1 MKIVI
6 TGASGNIG
14 RKLFSELNEKHQ
26 ATVIGLS
33 RMHHEGLEMTDYGVE
48 SLVNI
53 FQNADLVIHLASHRG
68 VADDYQTFA
77 ENEIITENILKAMLA
92 AGVHRIIFMS
102 SIAVYS
108 NEAMPPWKEDQY
120 PVPQSFYGLS
130 KLMCEYLCRQY
141 STKGIDYTI
150 LRCGIVYGGDH
161 SKRMISSFIDK
172 ATAKD
177 TLVLRGKS
185 IAKRDFIY
193 VKDVVSALLWSI
205 YEAPQ
210 KNQIYNLGSGAP
222 LTNLEVALTV
232 NGCMD
237 NSGNLIYEESVRENV
252 TDSYMDISK
261 ITGAGFRCSFTFQS
275 ALYDIKDK
283 ERMMRK

>member
-1 MKIVI
+1 MKIII

-14 RKLFSELNEKHQ
+14 SKLLAVLKEKYRDE
-26 ATVIGLS
+26 VIGLS
-33 RMHHEGLEMTDYGVE
+33 RTYHEGLDMTDYSVE

-53 FQNADLVIHLASHRG
+53 FHNADLVVHLASRRG
-68 VADDYQTFA
+68 IAEDYQTYA

-92 AGVHRIIFMS
+92 TGVQRIIFMS

-108 NEAMPPWKEDQY
+108 EEAMLPWKEAQY
-120 PVPQSFYGLS
+120 PFPQSFYGLS
-130 KLMCEYLCRQY
+130 KLMCEHLCRQY
-141 STKGIDYTI
+141 SAKGIDYTV
-150 LRCGIVYGGDH
+150 LRCGIVYGGNH

-177 TLVLRGKS
+177 TLLLRGKS

-205 YEAPQ
+205 YESPE
-210 KNQIYNLGSGAP
+210 KNQIYNLGSGVP

-232 NGCMD
+232 NRCMD
-237 NSGNLIYEESVRENV
+237 NDGNLIYEDSVSETV
-252 TDSYMDISK
+252 ADSYMDISK
-261 ITGAGFRCSFTFQS
+261 ITAAGFHSSFTFQS
-275 ALYDIKDK
+275 ALQDIRNE
-283 ERMMRK
+283 ERMIRK